1 MFPHDDYNSSASRMR
16 APWALHN
23 MRNMLAIAH
32 GLGVDIITSTD
43 TQYGPQSDTRISG
56 EIISFVEYGG
66 MSPLEAIQ
74 SATIVSAS
82 VYGFTGQ
89 TGAIEVGLEA
99 DFVAYDR
106 NPLEEVH
113 VLTDP
118 MFVMSNGRLVYHR
131 TVTAEG
137 FIAPRSEWR
146 GYGTGG
152 PRR

>member
-1 MFPHDDYNSSASRMR
+1 MD
-16 APWALHN
+16 
-23 MRNMLAIAH
+23 
-32 GLGVDIITSTD
+32 
-43 TQYGPQSDTRISG
+43 G
-56 EIISFVEYGG
+56 EG
-66 MSPLEAIQ
+66 AIQ
-74 SATIVSAS
+74 SATMVWAS
-82 VYGFTGQ
+82 GDGLREE

-106 NPLEEVH
+106 NPLEDVH
-113 VLTDP
+113 VLSDP

-152 PRR
+152 PNR